1 MRHRSKPGRRPS
13 RGPLIFNTMTN
24 TTQVSNLG
32 AADTRSP
39 TDYALE
45 HAEYLARGAE
55 QLLSSINALA
65 MLRDQ
70 VDQDSDNVLG
80 DHGDLLSEAETHLSE
95 AAKGLQ
101 SDIYEFRKRRDR
113 AQAPAPAA
121 LAKGAA
127 NPTNLSLTLGATVP
141 EALTA
146 ALQVF
151 GYRIDG
157 DELTLARRVHFLC
170 LENRDLINLQKAVA
184 KKKEELGAPSFANG
198 TAGVPASTGLND
210 EQLANVK
217 RLLANEFGHGPV
229 MDQLN
234 PLQWGRVIR
243 VVWSAGA
250 KSASPA
256 PVPVESA
263 SSGEVPIAPPYCPI
277 TGSKFW
283 GNVEHPQL
291 GKVALYGGPFD
302 SFTIPK
308 VEIDGELRSE
318 RYDQDAGRWVEGG
331 QPVGWCY
338 SDQQGEGEPLTPMA
352 AADPADTMPAP
363 QEAP

>member
-1 MRHRSKPGRRPS
+1 
-13 RGPLIFNTMTN
+13 MTN
-24 TTQVSNLG
+24 STQNSHPISS
-32 AADTRSP
+32 DTRSP

-65 MLRDQ
+65 KVRDQ
-70 VDQDSDNVLG
+70 VEQDTDNEMG
-80 DHGDLLSEAETHLSE
+80 DHANRLTDAETQLSE

-113 AQAPAPAA
+113 AQAPAPVVSP
-121 LAKGAA
+121 KGAD
-127 NPTNLSLTLGATVP
+127 NPSNLSPTLGATVP

-170 LENRDLINLQKAVA
+170 LENRDLINLQKVLVKKLEDRAVPTS
-184 KKKEELGAPSFANG
+184 ENG
-198 TAGVPASTGLND
+198 KSVVATQERLSET
-210 EQLANVK
+210 QLADVK
-217 RLLANEFGHGPV
+217 RLLANEFGNGPV

-234 PLQWGRVIR
+234 PLQWGKVIR
-243 VVWSAGA
+243 VVWTASA
-250 KSASPA
+250 KCASPA
-256 PVPVESA
+256 PLPVENA
-263 SSGEVPIAPPYCPI
+263 SSGEVPIAPPNCPI

-283 GNVEHPQL
+283 GNAEHPQL
-291 GKVALYGGPFD
+291 GVVALYGGPFD

-308 VEIDGELRSE
+308 VDIDGELRSE
-318 RYDQDAGRWVEGG
+318 RYDQDSGRWVEGG

-338 SDQQGEGEPLTPMA
+338 SDQQGEAMPLVPFA
-352 AADPADTMPAP
+352 PADSANSKPSH